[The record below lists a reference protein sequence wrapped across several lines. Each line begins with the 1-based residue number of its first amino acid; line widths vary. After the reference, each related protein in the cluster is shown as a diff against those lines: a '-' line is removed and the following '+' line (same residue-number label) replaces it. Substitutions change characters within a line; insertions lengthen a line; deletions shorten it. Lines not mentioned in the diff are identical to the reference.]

1 MQSYTVHLTAIRIQT
16 SASSSEAAV
25 AQVLAAENAPESA
38 VLGVYLDNP
47 VPKVNCRY
55 GAPQGRVSANLDPDG
70 RWEAKAL
77 DLDEGYDDGGAYWG
91 MRQYPMRLFAVQDG
105 MGNIAYVDATCSD
118 DALTI
123 AAGEPVD
130 A

>member
-1 MQSYTVHLTAIRIQT
+1 
-16 SASSSEAAV
+16 
-25 AQVLAAENAPESA
+25 
-38 VLGVYLDNP
+38 
-47 VPKVNCRY
+47 
-55 GAPQGRVSANLDPDG
+55 
-70 RWEAKAL
+70 
-77 DLDEGYDDGGAYWG
+77 

>member
-16 SASSSEAAV
+16 SASSSDAAV
-25 AQVLAAENAPESA
+25 AQVLAAEKAPESA

-47 VPKVNCRY
+47 VPKVSCRY
-55 GAPQGRVSANLDPDG
+55 GAPHGRASTNLDPDG

-91 MRQYPMRLFAVQDG
+91 MREWPNRLFAVQDG
-105 MGNIAYVDATCSD
+105 MGNITYVDATGSD
-118 DALTI
+118 EALLV
-123 AAGEPVD
+123 AAGEPL
-130 A
+130 AA

>member
-16 SASSSEAAV
+16 SASSSDAAV
-25 AQVLAAENAPESA
+25 AQVLAAEKAPENAFLA
-38 VLGVYLDNP
+38 VYQDNP
-47 VPKVNCRY
+47 TPKVSCRY
-55 GAPQGRVSANLDPDG
+55 GAPHGRASGNLDPDG

-105 MGNIAYVDATCSD
+105 MGNITYVDATGSD
-118 DALTI
+118 EALLV
-123 AAGEPVD
+123 AAGEPL
-130 A
+130 AA